1 MKKSFSFYLEEDIIN
16 ELKKQA
22 KQEKISLSE
31 LCRRK
36 LTQENKPVQ
45 QSVSTEKL
53 EKQNAEIQ
61 NVLTSMYQMLSRQ
74 TSSEV
79 INERLQNIENTT
91 EEMGHDFY
99 KFLINNMY
107 LLLNLAIPDTA
118 SYKKSMLQSSSN
130 EKFTNLINGI
140 LEEEIII
147 QHDKD
152 GNVGMF
158 LK

>member
-91 EEMGHDFY
+91 EEMKY
-99 KFLINNMY
+99 NTNKFLANNMY